1 MLYIHL
7 CNDCNRFHILN
18 GHKSKCPI
26 CDATMQEM
34 KLDFMHYVQMN
45 EKERDLVFLIQLV
58 NGVDKITEICGHLS
72 EFVVAFLVGPIK
84 ELVSHQI
91 LTVVDYNRFSLRLL
105 DHAHEP
111 RVLSCIG
118 LCHARDALALFIGGN
133 LNDF

>member
-45 EKERDLVFLIQLV
+45 EKEREAY
-58 NGVDKITEICGHLS
+58 K
-72 EFVVAFLVGPIK
+72 K
-84 ELVSHQI
+84 ESRSPRTAHQ
-91 LTVVDYNRFSLRLL
+91 
-105 DHAHEP
+105 
-111 RVLSCIG
+111 
-118 LCHARDALALFIGGN
+118 
-133 LNDF
+133 